1 MNKRSVGFLELSLW
15 MNKRSVG
22 SLELS
27 LWMNKRSAGFLESCE
42 VGLVEDVWCGSRGL
56 RLLQQGVSSL
66 PSVCVAG
73 FYDVQL
79 TSYCSTSHSPLAT
92 IRE

>member
-1 MNKRSVGFLELSLW
+1 

-22 SLELS
+22 SL
-27 LWMNKRSAGFLESCE
+27 
-42 VGLVEDVWCGSRGL
+42 VGCDVEFVEDVWCGSRGL